1 MTQSFLTRLT
11 RPFLLLLVLGMAA
24 CTTYSGPITGTAA
37 SETRQIETANGETF
51 SVTVEALTRH
61 VTIVSSIDPSERE
74 PFDAYVTRITITDAN
89 GQDRVVFVPQGEITA
104 SGQFSNTRKAGFR
117 NPEKAI
123 KAGWDFVNKEFSGV
137 PFSFVEPPIDAHLDA
152 IDTVTN

>member
-61 VTIVSSIDPSERE
+61 VTIV
-74 PFDAYVTRITITDAN
+74 
-89 GQDRVVFVPQGEITA
+89 
-104 SGQFSNTRKAGFR
+104 
-117 NPEKAI
+117 
-123 KAGWDFVNKEFSGV
+123 
-137 PFSFVEPPIDAHLDA
+137 
-152 IDTVTN
+152 

>member
-1 MTQSFLTRLT
+1 MMRSFLPRLSL
-11 RPFLLLLVLGMAA
+11 PVLLLFALGLAA

-37 SETRQIETANGETF
+37 SESRQIETADGETF

-61 VTIVSSIDPSERE
+61 VTVETGINRSARE
-74 PFDAYVTRITITDAN
+74 PFDAYVTRITITDSD
-89 GQDRVVFVPQGEITA
+89 GQDRVVFIPPGEIK
-104 SGQFSNTRKAGFR
+104 SNGQFSNAEEAGFS
-117 NPEKAI
+117 NPEKAMQ
-123 KAGWDFVNKEFSGV
+123 AGWDFVNKEFSGV

>member
-104 SGQFSNTRKAGFR
+104 SGQFSNTRKAG
-117 NPEKAI
+117 
-123 KAGWDFVNKEFSGV
+123 WDFVNKEFSGV